1 MRIKS
6 IEFSLS
12 NHFRQSRDKN
22 AGHQWLQLEQMHL
35 LRNVH
40 VATETVTRGLPFAAS
55 LVGCVAHFTFFSR
68 LAETFVLIDPNAAGR
83 LTRLHL
89 DALADTA

>member
-55 LVGCVAHFTFFSR
+55 AALRISLFFR
-68 LAETFVLIDPNAAGR
+68 V
-83 LTRLHL
+83 
-89 DALADTA
+89 